1 MLRALAHFSNKT
13 IFLTGAASGIGKA
26 LALTFA
32 QKGVRLV
39 LVDVQDDA
47 LQATATL
54 CRTMGAD
61 VHVALCDVASLAA
74 MRQLKARLP
83 ERFLGVDVVIANAGI
98 SLITSAEAFDP
109 EQNERII
116 RINYT
121 GTVNAVSLFLPEMV
135 ARRAGQVAAVSSLAG
150 YRGLPG
156 SACYGASKAAQSIF
170 LEGLRVDL
178 RPHGVKVSCVY
189 PGFVDTPINQPLLDL
204 YKLPHMLTPEEA
216 AKRIVRG
223 LARGHSKIAFPL
235 PSVIMGWFAI
245 RMPNR
250 IYDFCM
256 RINPYRKKPTAVLKQ
271 ADATAE
277 PKDAKERH
285 VG

>member
-1 MLRALAHFSNKT
+1 MLRILRHFTDKT
-13 IFLTGAASGIGKA
+13 IFLTGAASGIGQA
-26 LALTFA
+26 LAFTLA
-32 QKGVRLV
+32 QKGTRLV
-39 LVDVQDDA
+39 LVD
-47 LQATATL
+47 LQSAGLEATASL

-61 VHVALCDVASLAA
+61 VHTAVCDVSSLAA

-83 ERFLGVDVVIANAGI
+83 SRFQTVDLVIANAGI

-116 RINYT
+116 RTNYT

-135 ARRAGQVAAVSSLAG
+135 ARKSGHIAAVSSLAG

-178 RPHGVKVSCVY
+178 RPHGVKVSCIY
-189 PGFVDTPINQPLLDL
+189 PGFVDTPINAPLVDL
-204 YKLPHMLTPEEA
+204 YKLPHMLTAEDA
-216 AKRIVRG
+216 AQRIVSG
-223 LARGHSKIAFPL
+223 LAHGHSKIAFPL

-245 RMPNR
+245 RLPNR

-256 RINPYRKKPTAVLKQ
+256 RINPYKKKPAAVLKE
-271 ADATAE
+271 ADAAE
-277 PKDAKERH
+277 ERR